1 MSREEDLK
9 KRYELEDKLKN
20 VIIKSSMLS
29 KRLCE
34 ISKEL
39 SGIDAKVNTLNQ
51 KKSDI
56 PPQERSNRIEKYKYI
71 AIILLVISFII
82 FALLCND
89 SLSEYKLIF
98 TIIIIIIICIG
109 LWIGYSYWNHSQKLK
124 KDIELEQEIIQIQNS
139 TNELFNNRQNVQNDL
154 ENSAFY
160 MTEIIQELKK
170 LTKIK

>member
-71 AIILLVISFII
+71 SIILLVIAFIT

-124 KDIELEQEIIQIQNS
+124 QDIELEQEIIQIQNS

-154 ENSAFY
+154 ENSAFC

>member
-9 KRYELEDKLKN
+9 KRYELEDKLKD
-20 VIIKSSMLS
+20 VIIKSSVLS

-39 SGIDAKVNTLNQ
+39 SGVDAKINTLNQ

-56 PPQERSNRIEKYKYI
+56 PPQERSNKIEKYKYT
-71 AIILLVISFII
+71 AIVLLVIAFIT
-82 FALLCND
+82 FALLCSD
-89 SLSEYKLIF
+89 SLSKYKLIF

-124 KDIELEQEIIQIQNS
+124 QDIELEQEITQIQNS
-139 TNELFNNRQNVQNDL
+139 TNELFNNRKNVQNDL
-154 ENSAFY
+154 ENNAIQMS
-160 MTEIIQELKK
+160 EIIQELKK
-170 LTKIK
+170 LTEVK